1 MHLSGLYIHPV
12 KSLRGIA
19 VSEAAVDE
27 LGLVGDRRFLV
38 IDPNGRFLTQRT
50 HPRMALVTTSL
61 AGGHL
66 TLSTAGDTGIQ
77 VSLLP
82 DPAAP
87 LRTVEVWK
95 STGLQA
101 EDCGAEAASW
111 LSSRLGLDCHLVRI
125 GPAFTR
131 PIPEHKRPATLP
143 TGLVPRVSFAD
154 AFPFLILS
162 EASLGDL
169 NDRLQ
174 ARNEERLPLDR
185 FRANL
190 IVSGCAPYAEDTW
203 KRFRIRSTVFH
214 AGGPCARCIMTT
226 TNQETAERGIEPLRT
241 LAGYRRDAVKTSE
254 VNFGQNLIHENF
266 PANLRVG
273 DPVELLD

>member
-1 MHLSGLYIHPV
+1 MHLSGLFIHPV

-19 VSEAAVDE
+19 VAEAAVDE

-38 IDPNGRFLTQRT
+38 VDDNGRFLTQRT
-50 HPRMALVTTSL
+50 NPRMALITTGLGSGQL
-61 AGGHL
+61 HL
-66 TLSTAGDTGIQ
+66 SAAGDSGIQ
-77 VSLLP
+77 VPLAP
-82 DPAAP
+82 DPAAS

-95 STGLQA
+95 STGLHA
-101 EDCGAEAASW
+101 EDCGAEASAW
-111 LSSRLGLDCHLVRI
+111 LSGHLGLNCHLVRI
-125 GPAFTR
+125 GPAFLR

-143 TGLVPRVSFAD
+143 AGLVPRVGFAD

-162 EASLGDL
+162 EASLADL
-169 NDRLQ
+169 NDRLL
-174 ARNEERLPLDR
+174 ARDEESLPLNR

-203 KRFRIRSTVFH
+203 KRFRIHGTVFH

-241 LAGYRRDAVKTSE
+241 LAGYRRDPVKTSE
-254 VNFGQNLIHENF
+254 VNFGQNLVHENS
-266 PANLRVG
+266 PGNLRLG
-273 DPVELLD
+273 DPLELLD